1 LGTDVELSVIAAGT
15 PGFVGADL
23 ENLVNEAALLAA
35 RQDKD
40 SVSMVDFELAKDKV
54 LMGPER
60 RSMVMSEEERRIS
73 AWHEA
78 GHTLVGKLIEG
89 NDSVHKVSIIPRGAA
104 LGVTQ
109 FLPTEDRHTMT
120 KKQLL
125 ARISMAL
132 GGRVAEEVVFGSITS
147 GASDDIKRATRVAR
161 AMVCELGMSERMGP
175 VAYTEGEQNVFLGR
189 EMAARNDG
197 VSEETAREIDRE
209 VRSIIDSQLELARK
223 TVIQNRDKL
232 DRLAQ
237 SLLERET
244 IDAEEIDACMAGR
257 ELPPRERVIIPSYA
271 EKRADTK
278 DKKRAASIFGA
289 PKPASA

>member
-1 LGTDVELSVIAAGT
+1 
-15 PGFVGADL
+15 
-23 ENLVNEAALLAA
+23 
-35 RQDKD
+35 
-40 SVSMVDFELAKDKV
+40 
-54 LMGPER
+54 
-60 RSMVMSEEERRIS
+60 MVMSEEERRIS